1 MVVVRQDSKT
11 FVLTFGH
18 AWAKLDDDWLEPD
31 FGRRVALNLIAPS
44 QLVEIHIEQ
53 VFAKWHVARER
64 APRASSVEEFG
75 VQFDR
80 DLVASVEGVPSNSAF
95 GKRLRGGT
103 SLRVEIAFSQLIDT
117 LKQSIVLFESNSYK
131 KHWPEIDNIKVTT
144 DETLIAALEAQ
155 FDVELKSGEAQKKL
169 VMFTPT
175 YRRADAWTVDSYVF
189 GRMSKVSSFTNH

>member
-1 MVVVRQDSKT
+1 MQ
-11 FVLTFGH
+11 H
-18 AWAKLDDDWLEPD
+18 YA
-31 FGRRVALNLIAPS
+31 
-44 QLVEIHIEQ
+44 
-53 VFAKWHVARER
+53 
-64 APRASSVEEFG
+64 
-75 VQFDR
+75 
-80 DLVASVEGVPSNSAF
+80 
-95 GKRLRGGT
+95 
-103 SLRVEIAFSQLIDT
+103 